1 MEREGEGEKERATAS
16 GGRWR
21 RGGAGLNERTVGKHA
36 KRHIS

>member
-21 RGGAGLNERTVGKHA
+21 RGGGLNERTVGKHA